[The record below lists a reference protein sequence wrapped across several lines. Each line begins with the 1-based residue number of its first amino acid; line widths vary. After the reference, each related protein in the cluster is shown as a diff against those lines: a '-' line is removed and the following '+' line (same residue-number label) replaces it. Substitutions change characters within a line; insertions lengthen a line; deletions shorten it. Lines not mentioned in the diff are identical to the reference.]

1 MNKILLTAVLLWTG
15 LVQAQVPGSV
25 PTNGLVAYYGFNGN
39 ILDASGSNNHLTQS
53 GTVTATTDRFGTPN
67 SAYEFSTAGHLTN
80 VAPSFTLNPTQ
91 SFSFS
96 AWLNK
101 TGGTVAI
108 MTGLNT
114 AGNFITLLQNSNTI
128 TSFGTNKQQSSWI
141 WAQTPVVLN
150 TWEHYVCVYAAPNM
164 TLYKNGVP
172 VATNVFTHTAVT
184 SANLPLWIGRG
195 IGTGSN
201 FIGKIDDIGWWN
213 RALDSTEVQLLFT
226 GCDAVIAQQPTNVQV
241 QRNQN
246 SSLVISGPG
255 ATPTRAW
262 QMNTGTGFTALTNGT
277 RFSGVTSDTLRIN
290 NIDFDLNQASF
301 RCVVAGSNCS
311 DTSDVVVLSV
321 TCNAMLENNPI
332 ATSGRM
338 NETAAFTVSSYDSLA
353 GFQWQV
359 NSGSGFTNLQN
370 GSGVSGATSANL
382 QLSNLALTQTGHSY
396 RCVVQRA
403 PCADTSVA
411 AVLTVINT
419 TSVSEQ
425 SLPLVKVYPNPAS
438 DAWTVQLPEN
448 SAALSYQ
455 LLDLQGRVLQKGQ
468 LQAGNNVLSADG
480 LSSGHYL
487 LEVAKHAKLRLIKQ

>member
-1 MNKILLTAVLLWTG
+1 MYKILIAAALLWAG
-15 LVQAQVPGSV
+15 LAQAQVPANV

-53 GTVTATTDRFGTPN
+53 GTVTPTTDRFGTPN
-67 SAYEFSTAGHLTN
+67 SAYEFSTAGYLTN
-80 VAPSFTLNPTQ
+80 TAPSFTLNPSQ
-91 SFSFS
+91 SFTFS

-108 MTGLNT
+108 MTGLST
-114 AGNFITLLQNSNTI
+114 AGNFITLLQNSTTI
-128 TSFGTNKQQSSWI
+128 TSFGTNKQQSAWI

-150 TWEHYVCVYAAPNM
+150 TWEHYVCVYNAPNM
-164 TLYKNGVP
+164 TLYKNGVA

-195 IGTGSN
+195 INTGSN

-213 RALDSTEVQLLFT
+213 RALDSNEVQLLFT
-226 GCDAVIAQQPTNVQV
+226 GCDALVSQQPANVSV

-246 SSLVISGPG
+246 TNLTISGPA
-255 ATPTRAW
+255 ATATRQW
-262 QMNTGTGFTALTNGT
+262 QMDSGTGFAALSNGP
-277 RFSGVTSDTLRIN
+277 RFSGVDTDTLRITEV
-290 NIDFDLNQASF
+290 DFDLNSASF
-301 RCVVAGSNCS
+301 RCVVAGSNCG

-321 TCNAMLENNPI
+321 TCNAMLENNPV

-338 NETAAFTVSSYDSLA
+338 NETASFTVSSYDSLA

-359 NSGSGFTNLQN
+359 NSGSGFTDLVN
-370 GSGVSGATSANL
+370 GSDVSGATTASL
-382 QLSNLALTQTGHSY
+382 QLSNLSLTQTGHSY

-419 TSVSEQ
+419 TSVGEQ
-425 SLPLVKVYPNPAS
+425 ALSALKVYPNPAS
-438 DAWTVQLPEN
+438 DAWTIQLSEN
-448 SAALSYQ
+448 SAPLAYQ

-468 LQAGNNVLSADG
+468 LQPGNNLLSADG
-480 LSSGHYL
+480 LASGHYL
-487 LEVAKHAKLRLIKQ
+487 LEVANHAKMRLIKQ

>member
-1 MNKILLTAVLLWTG
+1 MNKIILAAALLWAGT
-15 LVQAQVPGSV
+15 VQAQIPASV
-25 PTNGLVAYYGFNGN
+25 PTNGLVAYYGFEGN

-80 VAPSFTLNPTQ
+80 TAPSFTLNPTQ

-96 AWLNK
+96 AWLYK

-108 MTGLNT
+108 MTGLST
-114 AGNFITLLQNSNTI
+114 AGNFITLLQNSTTI
-128 TSFGTNKQQSSWI
+128 TSFGTNKQQSAWI

-150 TWEHYVCVYAAPNM
+150 TWEHYVCVYNAPNM
-164 TLYKNGVP
+164 TLYKNGVA

-195 IGTGSN
+195 INTGSN
-201 FIGKIDDIGWWN
+201 FIGKIDDVGWWN
-213 RALDSTEVQLLFT
+213 RALDSNEVQLLFT
-226 GCDAVIAQQPTNVQV
+226 GCDAVIGQQPSNVQV

-255 ATPTRAW
+255 ASATRQW
-262 QMNTGTGFTALTNGT
+262 QMNTGTGFAALSNGT
-277 RFSGVTSDTLRIN
+277 RFSGVNSDTLRIN
-290 NIDFDLNQASF
+290 NVDFDLNQASF
-301 RCVVAGSNCS
+301 RCIVASTNCG
-311 DTSDVVVLSV
+311 DTSTAVVLTV
-321 TCNAMLENNPI
+321 TCNAMLENNPV

-338 NETAAFTVSSYDSLA
+338 NETASFSVTSYDSLA

-359 NSGSGFTNLQN
+359 NSGSGFTNLTN
-370 GSGVSGATSANL
+370 GSDVSGATARVL
-382 QLSNLALTQTGHSY
+382 QLSNLSLSQTGHSY
-396 RCVVQRA
+396 RCLVLRT

-419 TSVSEQ
+419 TSVAEQ
-425 SLPLVKVYPNPAS
+425 GLSPLKVYPNPATA
-438 DAWTVQLPEN
+438 AWNIDLPEN
-448 SAALSYQ
+448 SGPLTYQ

-468 LQAGNNVLSADG
+468 FEAGNNLLSTEG
-480 LSSGHYL
+480 LASGHYL
-487 LEVAKHAKLRLIKQ
+487 LEVAKHAKMRLIKQ